1 MSIMQ
6 MKRGILEGRVADP
19 GGVDQDPD
27 STFKKIP
34 YPGPDPAVK
43 KKPGPVIKKS
53 RIRPSRKTG
62 SCRQ

>member
-43 KKPGPVIKKS
+43 KKPDPHQDLTFETQ
-53 RIRPSRKTG
+53 PDLNY
-62 SCRQ
+62 